1 MSKLIL
7 WDFACTEC
15 GYIFEELAKPDM
27 YWSKCPKDGANARRE
42 INPVRIN
49 HQAMAGSASASPET
63 LRHFDRVHQQR
74 KAIEEK
80 RFRDHGDYGKPA
92 GAD

>member
-7 WDFACTEC
+7 FQFACTEC
-15 GYIFEELAKPDM
+15 GLSFEELTKPVD
-27 YWSKCPKDGANARRE
+27 YWSKCTQCGANAQRE
-42 INPVRIN
+42 IMPVRIY
-49 HQAMAGSASASPET
+49 HTAMAASESASPET
-63 LRHFDRVHQQR
+63 LRHFDRVHNQR